1 MDNDINDNINNNGN
15 NANNHNPNNQET
27 NETNEMAALA
37 ANREKTIV
45 RTSVIGII
53 TNVLLAAFK
62 AAVGLISNSIAVTLD
77 AVNNLSDALSSVI
90 TIIGAKLCAK
100 PPDKKHPLGYGRIE
114 YLSSMIVAAI
124 VLYAGITSLVE
135 SVKKIIHPEATDYGT
150 VSLIIIA
157 VAIIVKL
164 VLGRYVKKQGE
175 KVNSGA
181 LVASGKDA
189 SFDAILSASVL
200 ASAIVF
206 LVWGISLEAYVGVII
221 SIVIIKAGIEMMIE
235 TLNDIIGQRGDAEM
249 GQKIKALLNEEPE
262 ISGAYD
268 LTLFN
273 YGPNKYYGSVHM
285 ELPDTMTVDEVD
297 VLTRKVQVKVYQET
311 GVILTGIGVYSR
323 NTTNDEAAEIRN
335 TVQKTVMSHD
345 WALQMHGCYVD
356 LINKTMRF
364 DVVVSFDIDHKEAVG
379 VMTQEVQGLYPDY
392 AITIVPDVDVA
403 D

>member
-1 MDNDINDNINNNGN
+1 MSNDNKGN
-15 NANNHNPNNQET
+15 KDSKDISN
-27 NETNEMAALA
+27 LVVD
-37 ANREKTIV
+37 REKTIV
-45 RTSVIGII
+45 RTSIIGII
-53 TNVLLAAFK
+53 ANVFLAAFK
-62 AAVGLISNSIAVTLD
+62 AAVGIISNSIAVTLD

-90 TIIGAKLCAK
+90 TIIGAKLGAK
-100 PPDKKHPLGYGRIE
+100 KPDKKHPLGYGRIE

-135 SVKKIIHPEATDYGT
+135 SVKKIIHPEAADYGM

-164 VLGRYVKKQGE
+164 LLGAYVKKQGE

-206 LVWGISLEAYVGVII
+206 LIWGISLEAYVGVII

-235 TLNDIIGQRGDAEM
+235 TLNDIIGQRGEAEM
-249 GQKIKALLNEEPE
+249 AKKVRALVTEEPE
-262 ISGAYD
+262 VRGAYD

-273 YGPNKYYGSVHM
+273 YGPDKYYGSLHM
-285 ELPDTMTVDEVD
+285 ELPDTTTVDEVD
-297 VLTRKVQVKVYQET
+297 VLTRKLQLKVFRET
-311 GVILTGIGVYSR
+311 GVILTGIGVYSY
-323 NTTNDEAAEIRN
+323 NTSNAEAAEIRN
-335 TVQKTVMSHD
+335 TVQKTILSNE
-345 WALQMHGCYVD
+345 WALQMHGFYADTV
-356 LINKTMRF
+356 NKTLRF
-364 DVVVSFDIDHKEAVG
+364 DVVLSFDIESEEALG
-379 VMTQEVQGLYPDY
+379 IMQKQVQDLYPEY
-392 AITIVPDVDVA
+392 EITIFPDVDVT

>member
-1 MDNDINDNINNNGN
+1 MSNDNKGN
-15 NANNHNPNNQET
+15 KDIVV
-27 NETNEMAALA
+27 LA
-37 ANREKTIV
+37 ADREKTIV

-53 TNVLLAAFK
+53 ANVLLAAFK
-62 AAVGLISNSIAVTLD
+62 AAVGIISNSIAVTLD

-90 TIIGAKLCAK
+90 TIIGAKLGAK
-100 PPDKKHPLGYGRIE
+100 KPDKKHPLGYGRIE

-135 SVKKIIHPEATDYGT
+135 SVKKIIHPEAADYGV

-164 VLGRYVKKQGE
+164 LLGRYVKKQGE
-175 KVNSGA
+175 EVNSGA

-206 LVWGISLEAYVGVII
+206 LIWGISLEAYVGVII

-249 GQKIKALLNEEPE
+249 SKQIKRLVNEEPE
-262 ISGAYD
+262 VRGAYD
-268 LTLFN
+268 LNLFN
-273 YGPNKYYGSVHM
+273 YGPDKYYGSVHM

-297 VLTRKVQVKVYQET
+297 VLTRKIQLKVYQET
-311 GVILTGIGVYSR
+311 GVILTGIGVYSY
-323 NTTNDEAAEIRN
+323 NTSNDEAAEIRN
-335 TVQKTVMSHD
+335 AVQHTILSHD
-345 WALQMHGCYVD
+345 WALQMHGFYVD
-356 LINKTMRF
+356 TINKTMRF
-364 DVVVSFDIDHKEAVG
+364 DVVVSFDIDHKEALG
-379 VMTQEVQGLYPDY
+379 IMIGEVKELYPDY
-392 AITIVPDVDVA
+392 DVQIIPDVDVT